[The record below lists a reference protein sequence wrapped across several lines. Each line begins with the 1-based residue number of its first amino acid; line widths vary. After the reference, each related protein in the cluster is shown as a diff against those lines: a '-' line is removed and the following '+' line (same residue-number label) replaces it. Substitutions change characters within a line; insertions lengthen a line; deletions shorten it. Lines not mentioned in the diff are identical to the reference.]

1 MLSRFAVTALLLF
14 LSFAPSGTAQEKPPP
29 SAIATAK
36 ALVGSWELIKA
47 KEGVRLVLEF
57 EATKNEQGLWMIT
70 KEYRGKG
77 KDEEL
82 NDIHWGGI
90 AVQEKDGKL
99 FFNRQ
104 SQPIDVQFKD
114 GKLVLA
120 GEYKWLGSTFN
131 LTGQWKKLE
140 KQAEKK

>member
-1 MLSRFAVTALLLF
+1 MISRLAVTALLL
-14 LSFAPSGTAQEKPPP
+14 LLPIASSGTGQEKPKL
-29 SAIATAK
+29 SVNDAAK
-36 ALVGSWELIKA
+36 VLVGSWELTRE

-82 NDIHWGGI
+82 GNIHWGGV
-90 AVQEKDGKL
+90 AVQEKEGKL
-99 FFNRQ
+99 FFKRQ
-104 SQPIDVQFKD
+104 GQPIHVQFKD

-120 GEYKWLGSTFN
+120 GEYEWLGSKFN
-131 LTGQWKKLE
+131 LTGQWKKIE
-140 KQAEKK
+140 KKAEKK